1 MARITLAVVGIAL
14 AVFAIMGAVLRATSQ
29 RSVEV
34 GNNTL
39 VSAPALLD
47 ANNSPS
53 LAQNPRRP
61 QNLALSYR
69 VDRLRF
75 SAALAW
81 TDDGGTTWQRTA
93 LPLPDGKDRPFG
105 PDVAFGP
112 DGTLYVTYVNLEGTG
127 NVPAN
132 LWVSTSGDGGRTL
145 SPPVLV
151 AGRLTFQARMAVAP
165 SGTVHVTWLQGSE
178 VGLFKLTGSPNPIVS
193 ASSTDGART
202 FSPVVTVSDP
212 ERERVGAASPVI
224 DSNGRLVVLYQDF
237 KGDRRDFENLD
248 GPPWDEPFSLVFT
261 HSSDGGR
268 SFAKGVEFESGM
280 VPTRRFL
287 VFLPVFPSL
296 ASASDGSLY
305 AAWSDGRNGDE
316 DVFIRRSGDGGRT
329 WEPPVRVNENPM
341 GDGTDQYLPRVAVSP
356 SGRVDVVFFDRRQDP
371 QNVMTDVTVAW
382 SHDRGRSFDAHRVAS
397 QPFDSR
403 VGPSLDPKFGVDF
416 GSRLALVSGDGP
428 SVAAWTDSRN
438 GTVDTGRQDVLAT
451 TFEIPAPPGG
461 LATIPV
467 IAILLVLSVAAFAG
481 SRLAGRSS
489 LRGP

>member
-1 MARITLAVVGIAL
+1 MARISLALLAAVL
-14 AVFAIMGAVLRATSQ
+14 AVFAIVGAVLRATSQ
-29 RSVEV
+29 RSVKV
-34 GNNTL
+34 GNNNL

-81 TDDGGTTWQRTA
+81 TDDGGMTWQRTA
-93 LPLPDGKDRPFG
+93 LPLPDGKDRPFA

-112 DGTLYVTYVNLEGTG
+112 DGTLYVTYVNLEGSG

-151 AGRLTFQARMAVAP
+151 AGRLAFQARVAVAP

-178 VGLFKLTGSPNPIVS
+178 VGLFKLIGSPNPIVS

-268 SFAKGVEFESGM
+268 SFAKGVEFENGV

-287 VFLPVFPSL
+287 VFLPVFPSF
-296 ASASDGSLY
+296 ASSADGTLY

-316 DVFIRRSGDGGRT
+316 DVFIRRSSDGGRT
-329 WEPPVRVNENPM
+329 WEPRVRVNENPM
-341 GDGTDQYLPRVAVSP
+341 GDGTDQYLPRVAVAP
-356 SGRVDVVFFDRRQDP
+356 GGRVDLLFLDRRRDP
-371 QNVMTDVTVAW
+371 QNLMTDATVAS
-382 SHDRGRSFDAHRVAS
+382 SHDGGQSFQAVAVSS
-397 QPFDSR
+397 QSFDSR

-416 GSRLALVSGDGP
+416 GSRLALVSKDGP

-438 GTVDTGRQDVLAT
+438 GNEDTGRQDVLVAA
-451 TFEIPAPPGG
+451 FEMPAPPGV
-461 LATIPV
+461 LTRTSV
-467 IAILLVLSVAAFAG
+467 IAILLVLSAAAFAG
-481 SRLAGRSS
+481 SWLAGRSS